1 MAGWIDKQ
9 GRRHVAPMVNGQRV
23 HRILP
28 PGATASDAKRL
39 DAELR
44 NAIGSARVPNIP
56 GDPRLSDVMTLYV
69 THADTL
75 RSTDTALH
83 HARRIGLWVEK
94 YRASQARQ
102 CATHIVKDMSGH
114 YKPATINRSLG
125 TLKKALRL
133 AWEAGHV
140 AVDYSTH
147 VKRLP
152 EHNTRDDYM
161 TLEQVRAMASHC
173 TTRVQAAIW
182 LALLTGARRGEIVKL
197 RPEDIGRDTLI
208 LHYGNTKT
216 LKTRTVPIV
225 AAARPWLK
233 HIPLDITFEGIKTAW
248 RRAREAEGMPHMRFH
263 DLRHSCASILI
274 ASGADLYTVSK
285 ILGHASTRT
294 TERYAHMDVRQQR
307 KALKK
312 AFG

>member
-44 NAIGSARVPNIP
+44 NALGSARVPNIP
-56 GDPRLSDVMTLYV
+56 GDPRLSEVMTLYV

-102 CATHIVKDMSGH
+102 CAAHIVKDMSGH

-140 AVDYSTH
+140 PVDYSTH

-248 RRAREAEGMPHMRFH
+248 RRAREAEGMPHLRFH